1 MAQIVERKSKN
12 GQVSYLIRASA
23 GYGIDGKQIKHSMT
37 WIPPEGMTPAKI
49 KKAVQVAAM
58 EFERDISVGSIVD
71 GSVRFCDF
79 AKKYMDEYATKQL
92 KAKTVDTYGR
102 ELEVINQ
109 AIGHIRLRD
118 LRTGHINS
126 FYANLQ
132 EEGVR
137 RDGRCKA
144 KKDIAATLEKKK
156 LTKVK
161 LSELSGVSVRTLS
174 SAFAGENV
182 SWATAEKIATALGC
196 KRTSLFADLDGGT
209 LDANTVRTYH
219 RCLSSVLSKAVK
231 WGYIPF
237 NPATNAELPKMSK
250 KEASHLDEAD
260 ARLLLVLLQDEPI
273 YYRAP
278 ITFDLLSGLRRG
290 ELLGLRW
297 SDVDFDNQM
306 IHIVQTSAYLR
317 GKGVYTD
324 TPKNE
329 SSARP
334 LKLSRSAF
342 VILEEMRTWQN
353 QQRELCGDFWKDTD
367 GRVFTREDGAP
378 LRPDTL
384 TGWFHDFVQRN
395 GLPDVH
401 VHSLRHTYAS
411 LMIADK
417 TPLVIVAKR
426 MGHSQTS
433 TTANIYAHMIQSA
446 DEKAAEVVELFADV
460 ISNPAQEKKVTTA

>member
-1 MAQIVERKSKN
+1 MAQITERKGKN
-12 GQVSYLIRASA
+12 GQISYQIRASA
-23 GYGIDGKQIKHSMT
+23 GYGIDGKQIKRSMT
-37 WIPPEGMTPAKI
+37 WTPPEGMTPAKV
-49 KKAVQVAAM
+49 KKALQVVAL
-58 EFERDISVGSIVD
+58 EFERDVNAGAIVD
-71 GSVRFCDF
+71 GSIRFHEF
-79 AKKYMDEYATKQL
+79 AEKYMTEFVEKQL
-92 KAKTVDTYGR
+92 KAKTVDTYRR

-126 FYANLQ
+126 FYSNLQ

-144 KKDIAATLEKKK
+144 KKDIAAALEKKQ

-161 LSELSGVSVRTLS
+161 LCELSCVSVRTLS
-174 SAFAGENV
+174 AAFAGENV
-182 SWATAEKIATALGC
+182 SWATAEKIANALGC
-196 KRTSLFADLDGGT
+196 KRTTLFTDLDGGT
-209 LDANTVRTYH
+209 LDANTIRTYH

-231 WGYIPF
+231 WGYLPF
-237 NPATNAELPKMSK
+237 NPATNAELPKVPSR
-250 KEASHLDEAD
+250 EASHLDEAD
-260 ARLLLVLLQDEPI
+260 ARRLLEQLQGEPI

-306 IHIVQTSAYLR
+306 IRIVQTSAYLR

-342 VILEEMRTWQN
+342 VILEEMRAWQN
-353 QQRELCGDFWKDTD
+353 RQRELCGDYWKNPD
-367 GRVFTREDGAP
+367 GRVFTRENGAP
-378 LRPDTL
+378 IRPDTL
-384 TGWFHDFVQRN
+384 TSWFHDFVVRN

-426 MGHSQTS
+426 MGHAQTS

-446 DEKAAEVVELFADV
+446 DEKAAEVAELFADV
-460 ISNPAQEKKVTTA
+460 ITAPAKKNVATA

>member
-1 MAQIVERKSKN
+1 MAQIIERKGKN
-12 GQVSYLIRASA
+12 GQVSYLIRVSA

-37 WIPPEGMTPAKI
+37 WTPPEGMTPAKI
-49 KKAVQVAAM
+49 KKALQVAAM
-58 EFERDISVGSIVD
+58 EFERDVNAGAVVD
-71 GSVRFCDF
+71 GSIRFHEF
-79 AKKYMDEYATKQL
+79 AKRYMDEYATKQL
-92 KAKTVDTYGR
+92 KAKTVDTYSR

-126 FYANLQ
+126 FYSNLQ

-144 KKDIAATLEKKK
+144 KKDISATLEKKK

-174 SAFAGENV
+174 AAFAGENV
-182 SWATAEKIATALGC
+182 SWATAEKIAIALGY
-196 KRTSLFADLDGGT
+196 KRTSLFVDLDGGT
-209 LDANTVRTYH
+209 LDANTIRTYH

-237 NPATNAELPKMSK
+237 NSATNAELPKMSK

-260 ARLLLVLLQDEPI
+260 ARRLLALLQDEPI

-306 IHIVQTSAYLR
+306 IRIVQTSSYLR
-317 GKGVYTD
+317 GEGVYTD
-324 TPKNE
+324 TQKM
-329 SSARP
+329 
-334 LKLSRSAF
+334 K
-342 VILEEMRTWQN
+342 
-353 QQRELCGDFWKDTD
+353 
-367 GRVFTREDGAP
+367 AP
-378 LRPDTL
+378 
-384 TGWFHDFVQRN
+384 
-395 GLPDVH
+395 
-401 VHSLRHTYAS
+401 
-411 LMIADK
+411 
-417 TPLVIVAKR
+417 
-426 MGHSQTS
+426 
-433 TTANIYAHMIQSA
+433 
-446 DEKAAEVVELFADV
+446 
-460 ISNPAQEKKVTTA
+460 PAL